1 MKSCYFHQRPLFWIV
16 VLGMGLAYGAAW
28 ASVEVT
34 GLPNGLKV
42 LVLENPGTTSVT
54 VDLWVRAGSRYEAPS
69 HNGIS
74 HFVEHLLF
82 KGTSRRSARD
92 ISREI
97 ASVGGSINAYT
108 HWEYT
113 QVHVSLLPAHLE
125 AGLHILA
132 DMALNSLMTAEMV
145 EKERKVLLEEISLA
159 NIYPPSYVLNLVSK
173 TLFPQNALA
182 LPISGTK
189 NSVQAIR
196 RDDLLNFYKL
206 HYVPER
212 AFITLVGNINPL
224 KAQAAV
230 RAHFSSWT
238 ARNEPFLPVSSPL
251 RQNRFREVRER
262 KFLDQAIV
270 VLALQAM
277 GRHDLDRPAFEIINA
292 VLGAG
297 GHSRLYQEIR
307 EKKALSYLVGSLYHP
322 LTDTGLWATYA
333 GTNPKNIEAVQ
344 TIMFQQVR
352 RIQEEAL
359 PPKELADIKNYIRGR
374 TLIQTEN
381 NSRLSDFI
389 GLSFVSGDWELPR
402 EFLAKLEA
410 VTAADIMR
418 VARAY
423 LREDQ
428 WNLIILKPYPGLT
441 LFRNLL

>member
-1 MKSCYFHQRPLFWIV
+1 MKIHHFHQRPLLWII
-16 VLGMGLAYGAAW
+16 VLGVGLAYGAAW
-28 ASVEVT
+28 GNTGVT
-34 GLPNGLKV
+34 TLPNGLQV

-54 VDLWVRAGSRYEAPS
+54 LDLWVRAGSRYETAS
-69 HNGIS
+69 RNGIS

-82 KGTSRRSARD
+82 KGTSGRAAQE

-97 ASVGGSINAYT
+97 ASVGGFITAYT

-113 QVHVSLLPAHLE
+113 QIHVSLLPAHLE
-125 AGLHILA
+125 LGLEILA
-132 DMALNSLMTAEMV
+132 DMVQNSLMTAEMV
-145 EKERKVLLEEISLA
+145 EKEKKVVLEEISLA

-173 TLFPQNALA
+173 TLFPESALA

-189 NSVQAIR
+189 ESVRVLQ
-196 RDDLLNFYKL
+196 RDDLLNFYRL
-206 HYVPER
+206 HYVPDR
-212 AFITLVGNINPL
+212 AFITLVGNLNQL
-224 KAQAAV
+224 QALEAV
-230 RAHFSSWT
+230 RSHFSSWKG
-238 ARNEPFLPVSSPL
+238 RNESLPSASPPL

-292 VLGAG
+292 VLGGG
-297 GHSRLYQEIR
+297 GHSRLFQEIR
-307 EKKALSYLVGSLYHP
+307 EKKGLSYLVGSLYHP

-333 GTNPKNIEAVQ
+333 GTSPKNIETVQ
-344 TIMFQQVR
+344 AIMFQQVR
-352 RIQEEAL
+352 RIQQEPLSA
-359 PPKELADIKNYIRGR
+359 KELADIKSYLRGR
-374 TLIQTEN
+374 ILIQTEN

-389 GLSFVSGDWELPR
+389 GLSFVGGPWELPR

-410 VTAADIMR
+410 VTAPDVMR
-418 VARAY
+418 VARTY

-441 LFRNLL
+441 FFRDLF

>member
-1 MKSCYFHQRPLFWIV
+1 MRCHHFHQRPLFWIILV
-16 VLGMGLAYGAAW
+16 GVGFACGAACGEP
-28 ASVEVT
+28 AVT
-34 GLPNGLKV
+34 SLPNGLKV
-42 LVLENPGTTSVT
+42 LVLENPGTTSVA
-54 VDLWVRAGSRYEAPS
+54 VDLWVRAGSRYEEAS

-74 HFVEHLLF
+74 HFAEHLLF
-82 KGTSRRSARD
+82 KGTLRRSAQD

-97 ASVGGSINAYT
+97 ASVGGFINAYT

-113 QVHVSLLPAHLE
+113 QIHVSLLPAHLE
-125 AGLHILA
+125 VGLDILA
-132 DMALNSLMTAEMV
+132 DMAQNSLMTAEMV

-189 NSVQAIR
+189 DSVQAIR
-196 RDDLLNFYKL
+196 RDDLLHYYKL
-206 HYVPER
+206 HYVPDR
-212 AFITLVGNINPL
+212 AFITLVGNINQQ
-224 KAQAAV
+224 KTQEAV
-230 RAHFSSWT
+230 RTHFSPWA
-238 ARNEPFLPVSSPL
+238 ARSELLPPTSPPL
-251 RQNRFREVRER
+251 RQSRYREVRER

-307 EKKALSYLVGSLYHP
+307 EKRALSYLVGSLYHP

-333 GTNPKNIEAVQ
+333 GTNPKNIEAVRA
-344 TIMFQQVR
+344 IMFQQVR
-352 RIQEEAL
+352 RIQEEPLAAT
-359 PPKELADIKNYIRGR
+359 ELADIKNYIRGR
-374 TLIQTEN
+374 ILIQTEN

-389 GLSFVSGDWELPR
+389 GLSFVSGPWELPQ

-410 VTAADIMR
+410 VTAADVMR
-418 VARAY
+418 VACAY

-428 WNLIILKPYPGLT
+428 WNLIVLKPYPGLT

>member
-1 MKSCYFHQRPLFWIV
+1 MA
-16 VLGMGLAYGAAW
+16 LAYGAAW
-28 ASVEVT
+28 GEPAVT
-34 GLPNGLKV
+34 SLPNGMKV

-54 VDLWVRAGSRYEAPS
+54 ADLWVRAGSRYEAAS

-74 HFVEHLLF
+74 HFAEHLLF
-82 KGTSRRSARD
+82 KGTSRRSAQD

-113 QVHVSLLPAHLE
+113 QIHVSLLPAHLE
-125 AGLHILA
+125 LGMHILA
-132 DMALNSLMTAEMV
+132 DMAQNSLMTAEMI

-173 TLFPQNALA
+173 TLFPQNPLA

-189 NSVQAIR
+189 DSVQAIR
-196 RDDLLNFYKL
+196 RDDLLNFYRL
-206 HYVPER
+206 HYVPAR
-212 AFITLVGNINPL
+212 AFLTLVGNVNPL
-224 KAQAAV
+224 KAQETV
-230 RAHFSSWT
+230 RIHFSPWAGRS
-238 ARNEPFLPVSSPL
+238 EFLPPSSPPL
-251 RQNRFREVRER
+251 RQKGFREVRER

-333 GTNPKNIEAVQ
+333 GTNPKNIEAVR

-352 RIQEEAL
+352 RIQEEPL
-359 PPKELADIKNYIRGR
+359 TPKELADIKNYIRGR
-374 TLIQTEN
+374 ILIQTEN
-381 NSRLSDFI
+381 NSRLSDFL
-389 GLSFVSGDWELPR
+389 GLSFVSGPWELPR

-410 VTAADIMR
+410 VTAEDVMR
-418 VARAY
+418 VARTY